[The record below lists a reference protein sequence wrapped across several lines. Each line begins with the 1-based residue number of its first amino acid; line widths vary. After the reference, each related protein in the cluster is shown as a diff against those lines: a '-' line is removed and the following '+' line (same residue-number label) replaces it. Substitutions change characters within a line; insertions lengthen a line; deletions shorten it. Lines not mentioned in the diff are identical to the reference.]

1 MRISTSMRWLVVVAG
16 AAMLLAVV
24 AACAG
29 ETVEVPGETVV
40 VKEEVIK
47 EVQVPGETV
56 VVEKEV
62 IKEVQV
68 PGETVTKEVI
78 KEVEVPGETVVVE
91 KEVVKTVEVPGETVV
106 VTKEVAGPER
116 VVVKEVMAKK
126 YVTDPSTGKVVV
138 APEYGGT
145 MTIGSILETALID
158 SHTLG
163 HSSMHFVSGVLEKL
177 SMVDWAIDRDVFDI
191 RTFALQDNS
200 VLIGQLA
207 ESWDMPD
214 DTTIIFNIRKGVH
227 WHDKA
232 PMNGRELTAKDI
244 EYNFHRWLAMGEFSG
259 AERSP
264 YTRILGIPEWESI
277 TATDDSTV
285 VFKLKEPHI
294 WALTYVHWSEIAWI
308 YPPEV
313 IQEHGDANDWKNLV
327 GTGPFMLTDVV
338 EGSSHTLTKNPNY
351 WGYDEKYPQNRLPYI
366 DQLKV
371 LAIPENTTRISALR
385 TGLIDYVGW
394 AGWAGISSVDTAARL
409 KETNP
414 EIVQFPLWFGS
425 NNVISVTAQR
435 PPFDDIRVRQAMQK
449 AIDLKTISTTYYK
462 GVAKWE
468 PAGPN
473 VAAGYHTPF
482 EDWPEE
488 LKQEYTYDPD
498 GAEALLDAAGHERG
512 ADGIRFKT
520 EIKVPDWQD
529 IGYAELVVEYFG
541 DIGIDLEVQQV
552 LFAEYE
558 GLIRTTPFELIIWV
572 GGAPTVEESLVAVH
586 SKYAKDDYPKFGLN
600 WPKNDPDYDRIIT
613 DMRAAA
619 SVQEWQRFFREADDY
634 VIEKHWRI
642 WGPVLPFVQVVQPW
656 IIGYNGE
663 VNIGDHQTIDVF
675 ARIWIDSELKAAM
688 GY

>member
-1 MRISTSMRWLVVVAG
+1 MLTSTSMRWLVVVAG

-145 MTIGSILETALID
+145 ITIPGSIFSIQID
-158 SHTLG
+158 SYTLKDVQP
-163 HSSMHFVSGVLEKL
+163 FVSGVLEKL
-177 SMVDWAIDRDVFDI
+177 QKVDWALDRDEFDYKGYGKPI
-191 RTFALQDNS
+191 WTLRGN
-200 VLIGQLA
+200 LA
-207 ESWDMPD
+207 ENWETPD
-214 DTTIIFNIRKGVH
+214 DTTIIFNIRKGVQ

-244 EYNFHRWLAMGEFSG
+244 EYNFNRWLAMGEFSG
-259 AERSP
+259 AEISAWVRV
-264 YTRILGIPEWESI
+264 LGIPEWESI
-277 TATDDSTV
+277 TATDDWTV
-285 VFKLKEPHI
+285 VFKLKEPNF
-294 WALTYVHWSEIAWI
+294 WALTYVLDVGLAWI

-313 IQEHGDANDWKNLV
+313 IKEHGDAHDWKNLV
-327 GTGPFMLTDVV
+327 GTGPFMLTDAV
-338 EGSSHTLTKNPNY
+338 EGSSYTFTKNPNY

-366 DQLKV
+366 DQLKALV
-371 LAIPENTTRISALR
+371 MPEKTARIAALR
-385 TGLIDYVGW
+385 TGKIDIIGPA
-394 AGWAGISSVDTAARL
+394 AGGALKNIDTLGRL
-409 KETNP
+409 RQTNP
-414 EIVQFPLWFGS
+414 EIVHYQWVAGS
-425 NNVISVTAQR
+425 RNVIQVAGATR

-449 AIDLKTISTTYYK
+449 AIDVPTVGITYYK
-462 GVAKWE
+462 GAARTV
-468 PAGPN
+468 PCGPSR
-473 VAAGYHTPF
+473 APGYHTPY
-482 EDWPEE
+482 EEWPEE

-498 GAEALLDAAGHERG
+498 GAEALLDAAGYTRG
-512 ADGIRFKT
+512 ADGIRFKA
-520 EIKVPDWQD
+520 EMPVVVQLDL
-529 IGYAELVVEYFG
+529 GYAELVVEYFR
-541 DIGIDLEVQQV
+541 DIGIDLEFEILPSVGEFV
-552 LFAEYE
+552 STIAATPHDLLLLGGCDALE
-558 GLIRTTPFELIIWV
+558 GQSVDKF
-572 GGAPTVEESLVAVH
+572 S
-586 SKYAKDDYPKFGLN
+586 DYSSPKFVVN
-600 WPKNDPDYDRIIT
+600 WRKHDPDYERIIG
-613 DMRAAA
+613 DLRAATTL
-619 SVQEWQRFFREADDY
+619 EDWTRFFHEADDY
-634 VIEKHWRI
+634 VIEKHWLI
-642 WGPVLPFVQVVQPW
+642 WGPGVPPGLVAQPW
-656 IIGYNGE
+656 ITGWNGE
-663 VNIGDHQTIDVF
+663 NMNNNVVY
-675 ARIWIDSELKAAM
+675 ARLWIDSELKAAM

>member
-1 MRISTSMRWLVVVAG
+1 
-16 AAMLLAVV
+16 MLLAVV

-145 MTIGSILETALID
+145 ITIPGSIFSIQID
-158 SHTLG
+158 SYTLKDVQP
-163 HSSMHFVSGVLEKL
+163 FVSGVVEKL
-177 SMVDWAIDRDVFDI
+177 QKVDWAIDRDEFDYKGYGTPTWTL
-191 RTFALQDNS
+191 RGN
-200 VLIGQLA
+200 LA
-207 ESWDMPD
+207 ENWSQPD
-214 DTTIIFNIRKGVH
+214 DTTIIFNIRKGVQ

-244 EYNFHRWLAMGEFSG
+244 EYNFNRWLAMGEFSG
-259 AERSP
+259 AERSAWV
-264 YTRILGIPEWESI
+264 RILGIPEWESI
-277 TATDDSTV
+277 TATDDWTV
-285 VFKLKEPHI
+285 VFKLKEPNF
-294 WALTYVHWSEIAWI
+294 WALTYVLDVGLAWI

-313 IQEHGDANDWKNLV
+313 IKEHGDAHDWKNLV
-327 GTGPFMLTDVV
+327 GTGPFMLTDAV
-338 EGSSHTLTKNPNY
+338 EGSSYTFTKNPNY

-366 DQLKV
+366 DQLKALV
-371 LAIPENTTRISALR
+371 MPEETARIAALR
-385 TGLIDYVGW
+385 TGKIDIIGPA
-394 AGWAGISSVDTAARL
+394 AGGALKNVDTLDRL
-409 KETNP
+409 RRTNP
-414 EIVQFPLWFGS
+414 EIVHYQWVAGS
-425 NNVISVTAQR
+425 RNVIQVAGATK

-449 AIDLKTISTTYYK
+449 AIDVQTIGITYYK
-462 GVAKWE
+462 GAARTV
-468 PAGPN
+468 PCGTSR
-473 VAAGYHTPF
+473 AAGYHTPY
-482 EDWPEE
+482 EEWPEE

-512 ADGIRFKT
+512 ADGIRFKV
-520 EIKVPDWQD
+520 EMPVVVQLDL
-529 IGYAELVVEYFG
+529 GYAELVVEYFR
-541 DIGIDLEVQQV
+541 DIGIDLEFEILPSVGEFV
-552 LFAEYE
+552 SSIAA
-558 GLIRTTPFELIIWV
+558 TPADLLLL
-572 GGAPTVEESLVAVH
+572 GGCDALEDQSV
-586 SKYAKDDYPKFGLN
+586 SKFSSYSSEKFVVN
-600 WPKNDPDYDRIIT
+600 WRKHDPDYERIIG
-613 DMRAAA
+613 DLRAATTL
-619 SVQEWQRFFREADDY
+619 EDWTRFFHEADDY
-634 VIEKHWRI
+634 VIEKHWLI
-642 WGPVLPFVQVVQPW
+642 WGPGVPPGLVAQPW
-656 IIGYNGE
+656 ITGWNGE
-663 VNIGDHQTIDVF
+663 NMNNNDVY
-675 ARIWIDSELKAAM
+675 ARLWIDSELKAAM